1 MSFQKVFDMSPMPLV
16 AAGPNNDAANWLK
29 RAAAIVAGNA
39 LLWASAKAQVPF
51 WPVPMTMQTYVVL
64 TMAVL
69 LGWRLAGATMVA
81 YLVEGAVG
89 LPVFAGT
96 PALGIGLA
104 YMAGPTGGY
113 LLGYLLAVVL
123 AGILA
128 DRARWGGSTLGL
140 AGAMLSGELVILGA
154 GCCWLA
160 VQVGWNRAFAVGVE
174 PFLPGDGLKLVLAI
188 GTLVYWRGLR
198 SSER

>member
-1 MSFQKVFDMSPMPLV
+1 MVQMSS
-16 AAGPNNDAANWLK
+16 AALAADSNAASWLK
-29 RAAAIVAGNA
+29 RAAAVVAGNL

-64 TMAVL
+64 TMAAL
-69 LGWRLAGATMVA
+69 LGWQVAGATMVA
-81 YLVEGAVG
+81 YLAEGAVG

-96 PALGIGLA
+96 PALGIGVP

-113 LLGYLLAVVL
+113 LLGYLLAVLLVGTL
-123 AGILA
+123 VERGG
-128 DRARWGGSTLGL
+128 WGRSTLRL
-140 AGAMLSGELVILGA
+140 TGAMLAGELAILAA

-160 VQVGWNRAFAVGVE
+160 LQIGWNRALASGLA

-188 GTLVYWRGLR
+188 GTVTYARRLR
-198 SSER
+198 STQR